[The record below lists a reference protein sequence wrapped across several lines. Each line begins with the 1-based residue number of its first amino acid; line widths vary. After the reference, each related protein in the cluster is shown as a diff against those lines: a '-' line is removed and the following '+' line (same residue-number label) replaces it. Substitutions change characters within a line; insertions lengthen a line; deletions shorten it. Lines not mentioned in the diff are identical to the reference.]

1 MARPAPDTKDWNAW
15 IDTMP
20 PGPGHLIVIGEVDV
34 GNIAS
39 SADLKETVPQGI
51 NPKILLLDL
60 TITLDGEGYP
70 KKITS
75 RRGSISPPRPANTPR
90 STSCGR
96 ATRLRIWRS
105 KEVS

>member
-1 MARPAPDTKDWNAW
+1 MARPAPDTKDWEAW

-20 PGPGHLIVIGEVDV
+20 GGPGHLTVIGEVDV

-39 SADLKETVPQGI
+39 SAHLKETVPQGI

-70 KKITS
+70 KKIYKQARFDKPATAGQFTS
-75 RRGSISPPRPANTPR
+75 VDIMWEGNKIVDMEVE
-90 STSCGR
+90 
-96 ATRLRIWRS
+96 
-105 KEVS
+105 EVS